1 MQTLRA
7 ERRHIAAASP
17 SATGDALAA
26 LGVIPVMFATASIF
40 ASQISGGTLFASR
53 TDKVATTSG
62 LERAHAL
69 AR

>member
-7 ERRHIAAASP
+7 DRRHIAAVSP
-17 SATGDALAA
+17 SVTGYALAA
-26 LGVIPVMFATASIF
+26 LRVIPFTFATASIF
-40 ASQISGGTLFASR
+40 ACQINGGTLFALR